1 MRLFDNVKPLPYHL
15 NIYEKSPIRTK
26 IMQTQKKKK
35 LSLPEVFPMQAKNL
49 VKNQNNPIITDA
61 VKFIILVLG
70 GSARL

>member
-1 MRLFDNVKPLPYHL
+1 
-15 NIYEKSPIRTK
+15 
-26 IMQTQKKKK
+26 MQTQKNKP
-35 LSLPEVFPMQAKNL
+35 SLPEVFPLQAKNL

>member
-26 IMQTQKKKK
+26 IMQTQKNK
-35 LSLPEVFPMQAKNL
+35 LSLPEVFPLQAKNL

>member
-1 MRLFDNVKPLPYHL
+1 MKKAPSEPRLCKL
-15 NIYEKSPIRTK
+15 
-26 IMQTQKKKK
+26 KKKK